1 MPKLITNGAAKTFY
15 VVPNGF
21 AEVETEDIV
30 ASGGSDSSAQVL
42 SNSRP
47 EFRPRAASPRG
58 FITELLY
65 FDFAQSY
72 ILEIGHVVCF
82 VDHYRVPQGSARLR
96 LCRY

>member
-1 MPKLITNGAAKTFY
+1 MP
-15 VVPNGF
+15 
-21 AEVETEDIV
+21 

-42 SNSRP
+42 RNSRP

-96 LCRY
+96 LCRH